1 MIIIIIGM
9 EQEWETEFANLCLSL
24 SMDEATKQD
33 AIKK

>member
-1 MIIIIIGM
+1 MIILIIGM

-24 SMDEATKQD
+24 SMDEATRQD